1 MRYGIPYQGSKNTI
15 AEWVVDNL
23 PSATLFIDLFAGGCA
38 VTHAAMLSGK
48 YQRFMANDLTEAPEI
63 FKQAAQGEFNG
74 LSTVLTREEFQQSD
88 DDVLKLLYSFGNNRT
103 DYLWSRE
110 LEPVKVAASR
120 MLAAPSLHERRMAY
134 RTFLREFD
142 NYRRHTVAAHGKIEG
157 PQGSERLNRM
167 ENLER
172 LQGLEGLEG
181 LETSRLDYRRVG
193 IPDVPGGVCV
203 YADPPYRDTGQDGYA
218 QAGTFDVE
226 AFDRWLADIPC
237 MVIVS
242 EYTCPSGCVEIT
254 AREKTVTMS
263 ANQTGKR
270 MERLFVQERYMDEY
284 RQRMKQTTSALF
296 D

>member
-15 AEWVVDNL
+15 TEWVVDNL

-63 FKQAAQGEFNG
+63 FKQAAQGEFKG

-142 NYRRHTVAAHGKIEG
+142 NYRRHTV
-157 PQGSERLNRM
+157 PRM
-167 ENLER
+167 
-172 LQGLEGLEG
+172 
-181 LETSRLDYRRVG
+181 
-193 IPDVPGGVCV
+193 
-203 YADPPYRDTGQDGYA
+203 
-218 QAGTFDVE
+218 
-226 AFDRWLADIPC
+226 
-237 MVIVS
+237 
-242 EYTCPSGCVEIT
+242 
-254 AREKTVTMS
+254 ARSKARKVR
-263 ANQTGKR
+263 NG
-270 MERLFVQERYMDEY
+270 
-284 RQRMKQTTSALF
+284 
-296 D
+296 

>member
-1 MRYGIPYQGSKNTI
+1 MRYGIPYQGSKSTI

-63 FKQAAQGEFNG
+63 FKQAAQGEFKG

-172 LQGLEGLEG
+172 LQGLEA
-181 LETSRLDYRRVG
+181 SRLDYRRVG